1 MEAHD
6 MEQLQ
11 ESIREAA
18 AFVQPLKEEVGRV
31 LVGQGELVDA
41 LLIGLFTN
49 GHVLV
54 EGVPGLAK
62 TLAVRVLSQ
71 VIGGQ
76 FSRVQFTP
84 DLLPA
89 DLTGTVIYNAQ
100 DHSFTVHRG
109 PIFANL
115 VLADEINRAP
125 AKVQSALLE
134 AMQEGQVTLGGKT
147 HELPEPF
154 LVMATQ
160 NPIEQEGTYPLPEAQ
175 VDRFLLK
182 ALVTHP
188 SRDEEREIL
197 HRMAHP
203 DTDIVVRRMTTPE
216 DVKTLRAW
224 VDRVYIDP
232 KIVEYILDLV
242 FATRREGRL
251 HLSERQVEVDLDDLA
266 TLVEYGASP
275 RATLAL
281 TLAAKARAV
290 LDGRAYVVP
299 QDVKDVAPPVLRH
312 RIIPSYEA
320 EAEGV
325 RSEDLVRRL
334 LDELRTP

>member
-1 MEAHD
+1 MESNE

-11 ESIREAA
+11 ESVREAA
-18 AFVQPLKEEVGRV
+18 EFVRPLKEEVGRV
-31 LVGQGELVDA
+31 LVGQDELVDS

-62 TLAVRVLSQ
+62 TLAIRVLSQ
-71 VIGGQ
+71 AIGGE

-100 DHSFTVHRG
+100 DHSFSVSHG

-134 AMQEGQVTLGGKT
+134 AMQEGQVTLGGET
-147 HELPEPF
+147 HDLPSPF

-182 ALVTHP
+182 ALVSHP
-188 SRDEEREIL
+188 SRDEERLIL
-197 HRMAHP
+197 ERMAHP
-203 DTDIVVRRMTTPE
+203 ETDVSVRQVASPD
-216 DVKTLRAW
+216 DVKNLRSW
-224 VDRVYIDP
+224 IDQVYIDP

-242 FATRREGRL
+242 FATRRSGRA
-251 HLSERQVEVDLDDLA
+251 HLSERQAEVDLGDLA

-281 TLAAKARAV
+281 TLAAKAHAV
-290 LDGRAYVVP
+290 LDSRAYVVP
-299 QDVKDVAPPVLRH
+299 QDVKDIAPPVLRH

>member
-1 MEAHD
+1 METSE

-11 ESIREAA
+11 ESVRKAA
-18 AFVQPLKEEVGRV
+18 AFVRPLKEEVGRV
-31 LVGQGELVDA
+31 LVGQEELVDS

-71 VIGGQ
+71 AIGGE

-89 DLTGTVIYNAQ
+89 DLTGTVIYNAR
-100 DHSFTVHRG
+100 DHSFSVSRG

-134 AMQEGQVTLGGKT
+134 AMQEGQVTLGGET
-147 HELPEPF
+147 HVLPSPF

-182 ALVTHP
+182 AVVSHP
-188 SRDEEREIL
+188 ARDEERLIL
-197 HRMAHP
+197 ERMAHP
-203 DTDIVVRRMTTPE
+203 ETDISVRQVASPE
-216 DVKTLRAW
+216 DIKTIRTW
-224 VDRVYIDP
+224 IDKVYVDP
-232 KIVEYILDLV
+232 KIVEYVLDLV
-242 FATRREGRL
+242 FATRRYGRAN
-251 HLSERQVEVDLDDLA
+251 LSERQAEVDLEDLA
-266 TLVEYGASP
+266 PLVEYGASP

-281 TLAAKARAV
+281 TLAAKAHAV
-290 LDGRAYVVP
+290 LDSRAYVVP
-299 QDVKDVAPPVLRH
+299 QDVKDIAPPVLRH